1 MTAPIDLIDH
11 LALSCKCGKK
21 CCNKGILNAPETVK
35 TSFSKAFMKVE
46 RVKGIEPSFR
56 YQANKIAFYWGL

>member
-1 MTAPIDLIDH
+1 MSVLQ
-11 LALSCKCGKK
+11 
-21 CCNKGILNAPETVK
+21 
-35 TSFSKAFMKVE
+35 VE